1 MRTALYYLGLGL
13 ILVLFLNSSGPN
25 LNTFIPGNP
34 WEHYCKYELHKH
46 PFHTNEKEYNY
57 FLDTFTSTDKYEQIV
72 EIYAMLT
79 QGRFLISYQI
89 FDNIQVNNIG
99 QTHVREILKDTQ
111 AFTINYRTEQI
122 RDYLRYPGE
131 ELIPEHLHMINALKE
146 IQNYWDLTSEPRRSS
161 ILSQHHKR

>member
-1 MRTALYYLGLGL
+1 
-13 ILVLFLNSSGPN
+13 
-25 LNTFIPGNP
+25 
-34 WEHYCKYELHKH
+34 
-46 PFHTNEKEYNY
+46 
-57 FLDTFTSTDKYEQIV
+57 
-72 EIYAMLT
+72 MLT

-111 AFTINYRTEQI
+111 AFTINFTINYRTEQI

-146 IQNYWDLTSEPRRSS
+146 IQNYWDLTSEKVIITDIIP
-161 ILSQHHKR
+161 IPQPG

>member
-1 MRTALYYLGLGL
+1 MRTALYYIGLGL

-25 LNTFIPGNP
+25 LDTFIPGNP
-34 WEHYCKYELHKH
+34 WEHDCKYELHKH

-57 FLDTFTSTDKYEQIV
+57 FLDTFTSTDKYEQIRR
-72 EIYAMLT
+72 YMLT

-89 FDNIQVNNIG
+89 FDNIPVNNIG

-146 IQNYWDLTSEPRRSS
+146 IQNYWDLTSEKVIITDIIP
-161 ILSQHHKR
+161 IPQP

>member
-1 MRTALYYLGLGL
+1 MRTALYYIGIGL

-25 LNTFIPGNP
+25 LDTFIPGNP

-57 FLDTFTSTDKYEQIV
+57 FLDTFTSTDKYEQII
-72 EIYAMLT
+72 EIYALT

-146 IQNYWDLTSEPRRSS
+146 IQNYWDLTSEKVIITDIIP
-161 ILSQHHKR
+161 IPQP